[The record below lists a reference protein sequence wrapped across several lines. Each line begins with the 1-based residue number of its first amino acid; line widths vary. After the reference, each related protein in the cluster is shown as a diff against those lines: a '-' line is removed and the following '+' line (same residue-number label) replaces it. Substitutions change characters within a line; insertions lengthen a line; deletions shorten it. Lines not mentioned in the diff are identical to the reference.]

1 MDWQSLEIELLT
13 LRHEL
18 HQLKIKTQ
26 GQEDKIIEQAS
37 IINKITTENQAL
49 KNKLLQLQD
58 KLNINSSN
66 SGLPTSKE
74 VYRI

>member
-18 HQLKIKTQ
+18 HQLKIRNQ
-26 GQEDKIIEQAS
+26 GQETKLIEQAA
-37 IINKITTENQAL
+37 IINKLTIENQSL

-66 SGLPTSKE
+66 SGLPTSK
-74 VYRI
+74 